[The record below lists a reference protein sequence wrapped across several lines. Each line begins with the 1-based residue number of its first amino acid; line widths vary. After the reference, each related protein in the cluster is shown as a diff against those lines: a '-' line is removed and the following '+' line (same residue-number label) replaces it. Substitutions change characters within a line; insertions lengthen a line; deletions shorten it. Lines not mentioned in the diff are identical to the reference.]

1 MRSGR
6 GSVWLALALALAPL
20 THAGAQTTAP
30 APVPA
35 AGRAPGILIV
45 DRERALQES
54 AAAERLGAQESA
66 ARAALR
72 QELDKLRASLEKEEA
87 EIAAMREIAPKEVF
101 EARVRAF
108 DALVRDARRESQE
121 KGEALQARFL
131 AARRDLA
138 AALEPVLKEMMDET
152 GAALILEA
160 RTVLAAPEGAD
171 VTAEVIRRFDERTRI
186 ELPPAQNP
194 VNP

>member
-1 MRSGR
+1 MRASR
-6 GSVWLALALALAPL
+6 SSVWLALVLIAPFA
-20 THAGAQTTAP
+20 HATAQTVAP
-30 APVPA
+30 SPAPA

-54 AAAERLGAQESA
+54 AAAERLSAQESS

-72 QELDKLRASLEKEEA
+72 AELDKLRATLEQEEA

-138 AALEPVLKEMMDET
+138 AGLEPVLKEMMEET

-160 RTVLAAPEGAD
+160 RTVLAAPDGAD

-186 ELPPAQNP
+186 ELPPAQKP
-194 VNP
+194 VNQ